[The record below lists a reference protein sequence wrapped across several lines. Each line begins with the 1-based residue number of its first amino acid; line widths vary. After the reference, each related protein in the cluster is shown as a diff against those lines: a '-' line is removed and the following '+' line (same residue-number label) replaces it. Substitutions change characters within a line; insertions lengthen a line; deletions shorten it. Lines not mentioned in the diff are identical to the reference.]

1 MRHRRNKSGSE
12 HHHLDPRAK
21 VAVMG
26 STLQVALVELIETQ
40 VLSAPSRPLL
50 QTCLNMFKQ
59 AASRRDDLFSH
70 RVCEGSFVLLLFL
83 IFVFFSGTIHF

>member
-1 MRHRRNKSGSE
+1 
-12 HHHLDPRAK
+12 
-21 VAVMG
+21 MG

-40 VLSAPSRPLL
+40 VLSTPSKPLL

-83 IFVFFSGTIHF
+83 ILVFFSGTIHF